1 MNHTVSIISFL
12 RQLIGAMLSRVRV
25 QQKSSIVAYKSYEK
39 KARHDFQRTNKVPL
53 DKSERL
59 TPAALLCLNDCRTV
73 DEAIKILENG
83 VSPDTYIMRLVYIWD
98 YYEHI
103 DIA

>member
-59 TPAALLCLNDCRTV
+59 TPAALL
-73 DEAIKILENG
+73 
-83 VSPDTYIMRLVYIWD
+83 MRLSKY
-98 YYEHI
+98 
-103 DIA
+103 